1 MLENVTLGTGDQA
14 ATVDQ
19 LVVGPFGMLV
29 ACDVHQ
35 KGSIYGDLDA
45 REWILTTG
53 SEGNEKKSRIP
64 SPYFAATRF
73 VELLRPLLAERKIYS
88 LPVEIVLPKTQRQE
102 SFVNGGAT
110 LFFTLKELKDYIN
123 KTKFDKDV
131 GVDIGKV
138 VELFSK

>member
-1 MLENVTLGTGDQA
+1 MNATMILLMALYVTIPLLAVGGLWYLLRLWLNTKRSYLTKKRVTKALRRHGALREWKVLENVTLGTGDQA

-73 VELLRPLLAERKIYS
+73 VELLRP
-88 LPVEIVLPKTQRQE
+88 
-102 SFVNGGAT
+102 
-110 LFFTLKELKDYIN
+110 
-123 KTKFDKDV
+123 
-131 GVDIGKV
+131 
-138 VELFSK
+138 